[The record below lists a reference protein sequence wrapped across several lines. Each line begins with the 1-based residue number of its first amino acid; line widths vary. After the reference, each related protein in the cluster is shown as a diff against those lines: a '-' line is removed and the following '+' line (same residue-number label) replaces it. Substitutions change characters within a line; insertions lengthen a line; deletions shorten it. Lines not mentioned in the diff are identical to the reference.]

1 MHFPSIMPPMHVRVP
16 GSTSNLGHGFDCLG
30 MALSVYNDL
39 WITPCDQ
46 PPEHGDAGL
55 NRLCGSVRE
64 LCQQVMGCPLPA
76 AAVHIRGDVPIARG
90 LGSSATII
98 IALAAFYQQ
107 LQRGSI
113 DRQALV
119 HLGYG
124 IEGHPD
130 NVAAAALGGCTI
142 AAPVGDSLR
151 CLRLD
156 VPEQLRAVL
165 TIPSYQVRTA
175 DARSALP
182 DQLSREEAVRGWQR
196 TALITAAL
204 ASGES
209 EQLRACFSQSWHEQY
224 RQALNPQLTQV
235 REIADDHGAIGTFLS
250 GSGST
255 ILSLC
260 HVDRSQA
267 VRQALVD
274 GMGDGVEVRICQG
287 DNQGVQ
293 LCNPDPAQGA
303 PA

>member
-1 MHFPSIMPPMHVRVP
+1 MHVRVP

-30 MALSVYNDL
+30 MALSIYNDL
-39 WITPCDQ
+39 WITPSDTPVQ
-46 PPEHGDAGL
+46 HGDAGL

-76 AAVHIRGDVPIARG
+76 AAVTITGDVPMARG

-98 IALAAFYQQ
+98 IGLAAFYQQ
-107 LQRGSI
+107 LHQGNI
-113 DRQALV
+113 DRDALV
-119 HLGYG
+119 QLGYG

-142 AAPVGDSLR
+142 AASTPTGLR

-156 VPEQLRAVL
+156 IPETLRAVL
-165 TIPSYQVRTA
+165 TIPAYQVRTA

-182 DQLSREEAVRGWQR
+182 QELSREEAVRGWQR

-204 ASGES
+204 ASGNCDA
-209 EQLRACFSQSWHEQY
+209 LRDCFSQSWHEEY
-224 RQALNPQLTQV
+224 RQELNPHLQQV
-235 REIADDHGAIGTFLS
+235 RNIAHNNGAIGTFLS

-260 HVDRSQA
+260 DQDCA
-267 VRQALVD
+267 ETLRQAIASNMDESLSLH
-274 GMGDGVEVRICQG
+274 ICHG
-287 DNQGVQ
+287 DNLGVQ
-293 LCNPDPAQGA
+293 ILNPDPAQGDSA
-303 PA
+303 